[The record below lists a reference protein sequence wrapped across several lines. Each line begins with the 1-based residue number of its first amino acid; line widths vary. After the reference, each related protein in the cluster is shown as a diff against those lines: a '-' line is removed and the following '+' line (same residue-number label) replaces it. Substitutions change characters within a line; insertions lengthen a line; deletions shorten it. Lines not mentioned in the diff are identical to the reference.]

1 MLIYMYT
8 YEIKEKLVKRLKKIA
23 LKDSTRFN
31 DISKKIIQIAD
42 NPMLGKPLSNVLKG
56 KRRVHIG
63 PYVLIYEILK
73 NEHKI
78 VFLEIAHHDDAYK

>member
-1 MLIYMYT
+1 MYT
-8 YEIKEKLVKRLKKIA
+8 YEIKEKLAKRLKKIA
-23 LKDSTRFN
+23 LKDSIRFN
-31 DISKKIIQIAD
+31 EISKKIVQIAD
-42 NPMLGKPLSNVLKG
+42 NPMLGKPLRNVLKG